1 MKVQGKVIEK
11 VKDWQSESGSGKAV
25 KGQSVKGQGKDSGSR
40 SRKGNEA
47 AAGRQSKVN
56 GEEQTDLVRIP
67 SSTHIG
73 HGSAS
78 PSAHSHAPIRAC
90 TIDVTFQSC
99 IDVFMAPQSL
109 QPLLPCLLPCLLRY
123 LLPCLC

>member
-90 TIDVTFQSC
+90 TIDVILSKLHQRFHGAAVTP
-99 IDVFMAPQSL
+99 VPAALSL
-109 QPLLPCLLPCLLRY
+109 
-123 LLPCLC
+123 